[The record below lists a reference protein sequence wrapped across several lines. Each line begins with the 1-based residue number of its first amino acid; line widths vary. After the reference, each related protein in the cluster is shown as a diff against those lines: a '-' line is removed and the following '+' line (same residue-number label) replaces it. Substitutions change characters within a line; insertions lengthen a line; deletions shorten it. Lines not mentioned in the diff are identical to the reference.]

1 MLTVKFS
8 GLVINLFEN
17 TAGPIQERNDYFLPV
32 LSGNFRWPF
41 IAMTD
46 LHNLAAS
53 GSLNPASGQNTKS
66 LALSGDCREAAHS
79 PLIQLDA
86 IGSCALLFPEQ
97 YHPDVRMADGKV
109 YHPPAISSSTGPLI
123 CWRMQL

>member
-53 GSLNPASGQNTKS
+53 GSLNPASGQNTRVLPFPGIAGRQRIRHS
-66 LALSGDCREAAHS
+66 FNLMQSVVARSCFPNSIIQTFEWLMVRSTILPPSAHQ
-79 PLIQLDA
+79 P
-86 IGSCALLFPEQ
+86 
-97 YHPDVRMADGKV
+97 
-109 YHPPAISSSTGPLI
+109 GP
-123 CWRMQL
+123 